1 MKHEL
6 FCMENITIKNDYGIY
21 LHNFTMH
28 LYEGESIGILCS
40 TLDEKRVLQ
49 SLFEGESMISEGTVS
64 FPQEPQTHPSAAR
77 CFSRYFSVIG
87 TTDKILPAFTLSDNI
102 MLSPLHPPFYINHRK
117 NRQDAQSLISEFQ
130 VPLDLDKP
138 LSELT
143 ACEKILA
150 ELLRAFAQKKKVA
163 VITKL
168 SELMNPTELEQ
179 VRHLLDQLQ
188 PRGLTLLILVDN
200 LDETLLHWTDELL
213 ILRNGS
219 DIACFD
225 SSILH
230 YSELYNYMLTGSID
244 TPAIHTY
251 IPDSPVCYDDSE
263 EAHVT
268 FDHITTDVLSDV
280 SFSIDKGEIL
290 KIVCADQKSIR
301 AFYHLLNGT
310 THIHHGFIDVQG
322 THCLFS
328 NMEQAVKC
336 GLYWCPEAPY
346 KNLLMESL
354 SVSDNLMLGPLKKA
368 GKHVIL
374 SRLRKNIHYMMQTSL
389 SVSGPSLP
397 VALLSNEDRQCLAY
411 EKILMQAPKLVI
423 IEKPFAETIV
433 KMNELTTKLISRLK
447 NAGISIIILSLSIS
461 NVQMLDGDTLY
472 MKDGCLITETD
483 MYNSL
488 Y

>member
-1 MKHEL
+1 MHVGSIVGL
-6 FCMENITIKNDYGIY
+6 GT
-21 LHNFTMH
+21 H
-28 LYEGESIGILCS
+28 LYEGEAMGILCS

-49 SLFEGESMISEGTVS
+49 NLFEGESMITEGTVS
-64 FPQEPQTHPSAAR
+64 FPQEPQVHPSAAR

-117 NRQDAQSLISEFQ
+117 NRRDAQSLITEFQ

-138 LSELT
+138 RSSLT
-143 ACEKILA
+143 PCEKILA

-219 DIACFD
+219 DVACFD

-251 IPDSPVCYDDSE
+251 MPSSSVYYDDTDESN
-263 EAHVT
+263 VI
-268 FDHITTDVLSDV
+268 FDHITTDVLSNV

-310 THIHHGFIDVQG
+310 THLHHGFVDIQG
-322 THCLFS
+322 TRCHFS

-346 KNLLMESL
+346 KNLLMESV
-354 SVSDNLMLGPLKKA
+354 SVSDPN
-368 GKHVIL
+368 
-374 SRLRKNIHYMMQTSL
+374 
-389 SVSGPSLP
+389 LP

-411 EKILMQAPKLVI
+411 EKILLQAPKLVI
-423 IEKPFAETIV
+423 IEKPFSETIV

-447 NAGISIIILSLSIS
+447 NAGISVIILSLSIS
-461 NVQMLDGDTLY
+461 NVQILDGDTLY
-472 MKDGCLITETD
+472 MKDGCLISETD